1 MNYDMSKFDEKMDE
15 NRYSGMESGPFV
27 VDESRLAKSDGEFDG
42 MGWYFYDEAYLTHGP
57 FESKE
62 VAEQAFAGYLNYL
75 MGDENE

>member
-1 MNYDMSKFDEKMDE
+1 MNYDMSKLKEHRDED
-15 NRYSGMESGPFV
+15 RYKGMAYGPFV

-62 VAEQAFAGYLNYL
+62 VAEQIFASYLNQL
-75 MGDENE
+75 LGDENE